1 MSRETLNARVVEI
14 ADAIKPEL
22 VLDATTN
29 VTVAKDEAALNDVFS
44 KYLPPEL
51 TMDGLKAGQE
61 FTLDVAAALTLAH
74 GELQQDHMVAN
85 QDLKSGSL
93 KVKLGHSTIENSYE
107 RKRSGVAMGKPWEKH
122 GVSNTDVTLGSG
134 RQTSNYKKVVSYLGD
149 TAASVFAN

>member
-1 MSRETLNARVVEI
+1 MSRESLNQRIVEI

-51 TMDGLKAGQE
+51 TMDGVKAAQE
-61 FTLDVAAALTLAH
+61 FTLDVAAAVTLAH
-74 GELQQDHMVAN
+74 GELQQDHMLAN
-85 QDLKSGSL
+85 PDLKSGSL

-107 RKRSGVAMGKPWEKH
+107 RERSGVAMGKPWKKN
-122 GVSNTDVTLGSG
+122 GVSNTDITTGTGRKVTDF
-134 RQTSNYKKVVSYLGD
+134 KKVVSYLGD
-149 TAASVFAN
+149 SAASVFAN